1 MRDLIKDRAWHSER
15 YRERRSATRDGIER
29 CHTLQEIADEM
40 GLTRERVRQIE
51 VEALGKLRQALDDDG
66 RGLHDLLEQGAYDI
80 AIARAK
86 RTQ

>member
-1 MRDLIKDRAWHSER
+1 MTKDKAWHSER

-40 GLTRERVRQIE
+40 GLSRERVRQIE
-51 VEALGKLRQALDDDG
+51 VEALGKLRRALENEG
-66 RGLHDLLEQGAYDI
+66 RGLHDLLDRGAYDI

-86 RTQ
+86 RTR